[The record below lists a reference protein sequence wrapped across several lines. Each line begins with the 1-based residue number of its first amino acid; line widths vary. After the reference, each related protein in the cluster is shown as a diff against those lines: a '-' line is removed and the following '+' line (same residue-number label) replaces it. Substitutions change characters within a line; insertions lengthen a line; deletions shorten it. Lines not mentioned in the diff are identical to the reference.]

1 MRINNLERFYGD
13 ETLGNLLR
21 HSKSVVDECRQFQF
35 MLSSENAEEMLHCL
49 TNVLLRL
56 HPSDKLQHLTQ
67 NQEAELLG
75 WDAEKYRKSIQR

>member
-1 MRINNLERFYGD
+1 MIKIEKSLNLNSKVIVIKGI
-13 ETLGNLLR
+13 GIIVNQNL
-21 HSKSVVDECRQFQF
+21 
-35 MLSSENAEEMLHCL
+35 SENAEEMLHCL

-56 HPSDKLQHLTQ
+56 NSSDELQHLTQ

>member
-1 MRINNLERFYGD
+1 MIVNQSL
-13 ETLGNLLR
+13 
-21 HSKSVVDECRQFQF
+21 
-35 MLSSENAEEMLHCL
+35 SENAEEMLHCL

-56 HPSDKLQHLTQ
+56 NTRDELQHLTQ

>member
-1 MRINNLERFYGD
+1 L
-13 ETLGNLLR
+13 
-21 HSKSVVDECRQFQF
+21 
-35 MLSSENAEEMLHCL
+35 SENAEEMLHCL
-49 TNVLLRL
+49 ANVLLRL